1 MVDQDDRVPEDPLSV
16 GKGIAYG
23 IFFGSILWAA
33 LIGAF
38 WLILK

>member
-1 MVDQDDRVPEDPLSV
+1 MVDQDDRVPEDTLSV

-23 IFFGSILWAA
+23 ILFGSILWAV

-38 WLILK
+38 WFLLR